1 VQLDKNEL
9 NEIVQAAVDATIN
22 RLIEKGLL
30 VVNANA
36 NANVTAKGGTRLKNA
51 NANPSEK
58 SAYQQT
64 EALLYNYLN
73 FKKIINQKKQEI
85 EDIKK
90 YGVLQGGSA
99 VVMYGGNKSGHPQGI
114 VLDEERKASAIKNIE
129 KSMESTVQAIA
140 LIDSCMKTLVNDPY
154 YKVLEMRYFEGR
166 TQEDIAVEFNCSQQN
181 IAYHK
186 SRLVKELS
194 IKLFPDKVVNEYFN

>member
-1 VQLDKNEL
+1 MQLDKNEL
-9 NEIVQAAVDATIN
+9 IEIVQTVVDATIDG
-22 RLIEKGLL
+22 LIKKGLL
-30 VVNANA
+30 GNASASASVRSKKASA
-36 NANVTAKGGTRLKNA
+36 NSSANT
-51 NANPSEK
+51 EK

-73 FKKIINQKKQEI
+73 FKKIIAQKEQEI

-90 YGVLQGGSA
+90 YGVLQSGSA
-99 VVMYGGNKSGHPQGI
+99 VVMYGGNKSGKPQGI

-129 KSMESTVQAIA
+129 KSMETTVGAIA

-154 YKVLEMRYFEGR
+154 YKILEMRYFEGR

-194 IKLFPDKVVNEYFN
+194 IKLFPDKVVNEYLS